1 MSCMAVG
8 ITNSCCISYNG
19 GVGVRYELLFV
30 ADVIGSIFWALC
42 FSVIAY
48 QLCQDLPRSAIMEPS
63 SSLPGKCSDQK
74 ETRKRG
80 CLPDFL
86 AVFVGVS
93 VVPIIVVYISRRSLP
108 FSARF
113 SLNDGQKHAILQ

>member
-1 MSCMAVG
+1 MEA
-8 ITNSCCISYNG
+8 
-19 GVGVRYELLFV
+19 VGVRYELLFV

-74 ETRKRG
+74 KKLEKEVAYQT
-80 CLPDFL
+80 FL
-86 AVFVGVS
+86 
-93 VVPIIVVYISRRSLP
+93 
-108 FSARF
+108 RF
-113 SLNDGQKHAILQ
+113 SLASRHRRLYLSEKFAFFGQVFT